1 MKKIT
6 SFILICFFTP
16 VLFAQGFSSLQ
27 QRKLTNAL
35 AAISNLYVDSIN
47 DKKIV
52 ENTLTAILKELDPHS
67 VYIPKEEVERVNEP
81 LEGSFEGV
89 GIQFQ
94 LLDDTLLVA
103 QTIAGC
109 PAAKVGVLP
118 GDRIIYIGTELI
130 AGVKMQ
136 NSDIMKRL
144 RGPKGSEVSVK
155 ILRGGKSELI
165 EFKIIRDKIPLYS
178 VDATY
183 MIGKDIG
190 YIKINS
196 FGASTHDEFIKAF
209 SSLQKKGM
217 KQLILSLQ
225 GNGGGYL
232 NTAQQLADE
241 FLSSNKLIVYTQ
253 GLNQPKAVLE
263 SSAEGNFE
271 TGKLIVLI
279 DEYSASASEIVSG
292 ALQDWDRAIIVGR
305 RSFGK
310 GLVQRQF
317 PLIDGSMMRLTTA
330 RYYTPTGRC
339 IQKSYKDGIDKY
351 EHDLVNRYNKG
362 ELLHADS
369 IHFPDSLRYQTLTLK
384 RTVYGGGGIMPD
396 IFVPMDTTRFTDF
409 HRRLVALGIVNKVC
423 VQYIDKNRSELK
435 KKYPTFEKYKKE
447 FEVDDV
453 FLNSLVSAA
462 KKEKGSTLYP
472 TKKLEYVPVKL
483 KGDKDSLGLE
493 KRSIKPQ
500 LKALEPSKDVT
511 KLQLK
516 NMLDK
521 FKKDHVV
528 DQEIINKLLEST
540 KNDKDSVDLIEFE
553 KSKPLIKLQLKALIA
568 RDLWEMN
575 EYYQIMDADNE
586 SLTKAVEILQTP
598 GAYEKILK

>member
-6 SFILICFFTP
+6 ALLLAFVVTP
-16 VLFAQGFSSLQ
+16 ILFAQGFSSMQ
-27 QRKLTNAL
+27 QRKLSNAL
-35 AAISNLYVDSIN
+35 TAISNLYVDSIS

-52 ENTLTAILKELDPHS
+52 ENALTAILKELDPHS
-67 VYIPKEEVERVNEP
+67 SYIPKEEVDRVNEP

-94 LLDDTLLVA
+94 LLEDTLLVV
-103 QTIAGC
+103 QTISGC

-118 GDRIIYIGTELI
+118 GDRIIYIGNELI

-144 RGPKGSEVSVK
+144 RGPKGTEVSVK
-155 ILRGGKSELI
+155 ILRGGNSELM
-165 EFKIIRDKIPLYS
+165 EFSIVRDKIPIYS

-190 YIKINS
+190 YIKINN
-196 FGASTHDEFIKAF
+196 FGSSTVAEFQKAF
-209 SSLQKKGM
+209 TALQKKGM
-217 KQLILSLQ
+217 KHLILSLQ

-232 NTAQQLADE
+232 NAAIALADE
-241 FLSSNKLIVYTQ
+241 FLGRDKLIVYTQ
-253 GLNQPKAVLE
+253 GLNQPKTVAQATAV
-263 SSAEGNFE
+263 GGFE
-271 TGKLIVLI
+271 TGKLIVLV

-339 IQKSYKDGIDKY
+339 IQKSYKDGNEKY
-351 EHDLVNRYNKG
+351 QHDLVDRYNKG

-396 IFVPMDTTRFTDF
+396 IFVPLDTTRFTAF
-409 HRRLVALGIVNKVC
+409 HRKLVAKGIVNKVC
-423 VQYIDKNRSELK
+423 VQFIDKNRAELK
-435 KKYPTFEKYKKE
+435 RKYSSFEKFKKE
-447 FEVDDV
+447 FEVDDEL
-453 FLNSLVSAA
+453 LNQLILASGKDKVKIKFDSTQFAA
-462 KKEKGSTLYP
+462 
-472 TKKLEYVPVKL
+472 
-483 KGDKDSLGLE
+483 
-493 KRSIKPQ
+493 
-500 LKALEPSKDVT
+500 
-511 KLQLK
+511 
-516 NMLDK
+516 
-521 FKKDHVV
+521 
-528 DQEIINKLLEST
+528 
-540 KNDKDSVDLIEFE
+540 
-553 KSKPLIKLQLKALIA
+553 SKPLIKLQLKALIA

-575 EYYQIMDADNE
+575 EYYQIMDTDNE
-586 SLTKAVEILQTP
+586 SLIKAIQILQTP
-598 GAYEKILK
+598 GTYEKILK

>member
-6 SFILICFFTP
+6 SLLLTCIITP
-16 VLFAQGFSSLQ
+16 ILFAQGFSSTQ

-35 AAISNLYVDSIN
+35 TAISNLYVDSIN

-52 ENTLTAILKELDPHS
+52 ESTLTAILKELDPHS
-67 VYIPKEEVERVNEP
+67 SYIPKEEVDRVNEP

-94 LLDDTLLVA
+94 MLEDTLLVV
-103 QTIAGC
+103 QTISGC

-118 GDRIIYIGTELI
+118 GDRIIYIGNQLI

-136 NSDIMKRL
+136 NSDIMKKL
-144 RGPKGSEVSVK
+144 RGPKGTEVTVK
-155 ILRGGKSELI
+155 ILRGGNSELM
-165 EFKIIRDKIPLYS
+165 EFTIVRDKIPIYS

-190 YIKINS
+190 YIKINN
-196 FGASTHDEFIKAF
+196 FGSSTVAEFQKAF
-209 SSLQKKGM
+209 TALQKKGM
-217 KQLILSLQ
+217 KHLILSLQ

-232 NTAQQLADE
+232 NAAIALADE
-241 FLSSNKLIVYTQ
+241 FLGHDKLIVYTQ
-253 GLNQPKAVLE
+253 GLNQPKTVAEATAV
-263 SSAEGNFE
+263 GRFE
-271 TGKLIVLI
+271 IGKLIVLV

-339 IQKSYKDGIDKY
+339 IQKSYKDGNEKY
-351 EHDLVNRYNKG
+351 QRDLVDRYNNG

-369 IHFPDSLRYQTLTLK
+369 IHFPDSLKYQTLNLK
-384 RTVYGGGGIMPD
+384 RNVYGGGGIMPD
-396 IFVPMDTTRFTDF
+396 IFVPLDTTRFTDF
-409 HRRLVALGIVNKVC
+409 HRKLVARGIVNKVC
-423 VQYIDKNRSELK
+423 VQYIDKNRAELK
-435 KKYPTFEKYKKE
+435 KKYSTFDKFKKE
-447 FEVDDV
+447 FEVDNDL
-453 FLNSLVSAA
+453 LNILVSEAD
-462 KKEKGSTLYP
+462 K
-472 TKKLEYVPVKL
+472 VKNDTTQ
-483 KGDKDSLGLE
+483 KHMVKV
-493 KRSIKPQ
+493 Q
-500 LKALEPSKDVT
+500 LKVNT
-511 KLQLK
+511 KVEK
-516 NMLDK
+516 AN
-521 FKKDHVV
+521 
-528 DQEIINKLLEST
+528 T
-540 KNDKDSVDLIEFE
+540 DSVQFAT
-553 KSKPLIKLQLKALIA
+553 SKPLIKLQLKALIA

-586 SLTKAVEILQTP
+586 SLLKAIQILQTP
-598 GAYEKILK
+598 GTYEKILK